1 MLTERISPGIRC
13 TAIKFGQRRVTR
25 FVVPSKDN
33 CPLMFASAV
42 LPRSPAKFPETFLLP
57 AGHICGPHA
66 AGSPRTRQETE
77 ERPDK
82 ADLTSLRRPC
92 PRQRRS
98 ARGVEVGRPYAQ
110 GDIRLRHPRDDGWG

>member
-13 TAIKFGQRRVTR
+13 AAIKFGQRRVTR
-25 FVVPSKDN
+25 FVVPSKNN

-42 LPRSPAKFPETFLLP
+42 LPRSPAKFPETFLPP

-66 AGSPRTRQETE
+66 AESPRTRQETE

-98 ARGVEVGRPYAQ
+98 ARRAELVLPLSH
-110 GDIRLRHPRDDGWG
+110 GDIHFRHAAHDG